1 MRRSTQITV
10 VAVLVGVFLLGWSQW
25 TRIAPIFGLSPANAS
40 ASAGAPS
47 ASANAGAPANAPRG
61 APGGPTLVE
70 VTGVTTGRIIESVD
84 AVGNTRAF
92 ESVTITA
99 KVSGNVE
106 KISFVEGQHV
116 EAGAELVRL
125 DEAEKRADLETTRA
139 MIATA
144 QSQREETMQKFERA
158 QALRRSG
165 SGTEAQVADL
175 TLQLRTAETNITAAK
190 ARERSAMARLDDLVV
205 RAPFSGRVGLRQ
217 VSLGALVDNKTTIT
231 TLDDVSQVRL
241 DFSVPETLVPK
252 IAVGAVVEAQS
263 VSYPGRK
270 FEGKVS
276 VIDTRIDPITRSA
289 KLMAL
294 IDNKDAALKP
304 GMFMNVLLQIASRE
318 NAIMVPEEAV
328 VAEGPRQIAFIVKD
342 GKIERRVV
350 TIGQRQD
357 GKVEVVEG
365 LKIAE
370 VIVVRGT
377 QRVRQ
382 GMPVQTKPAFP
393 PAPAPAAQAPSNQA
407 PAGTGKQG

>member
-1 MRRSTQITV
+1 MRSSTQIITV
-10 VAVLVGVFLLGWSQW
+10 ALVAGISLLGWSQW
-25 TRIAPIFGLSPANAS
+25 GRIAPLFGQ
-40 ASAGAPS
+40 
-47 ASANAGAPANAPRG
+47 APANAAAPAGAPTGAGGSPNAARG
-61 APGGPTLVE
+61 GPGGPVLVE
-70 VTGVTTGRIIESVD
+70 VTNVSTGRIIESLD

-106 KISFVEGQHV
+106 KISFTEGQQV

-125 DEAEKRADLETTRA
+125 DEAEKRADFETARA

-165 SGTEAQVADL
+165 AGTEAQVADL
-175 TLQLRTAETNITAAK
+175 TLQLRTAETNITAAQ

-205 RAPFSGRVGLRQ
+205 RAPFAGRVGLRQ
-217 VSLGALVDNKTTIT
+217 VSLGALVDNKMTIT
-231 TLDDVSQVRL
+231 TLDDVSQIRL
-241 DFSVPETLVPK
+241 DFAVPETLVPK

-270 FEGKVS
+270 FKGSVS
-276 VIDTRIDPITRSA
+276 VIDTRIDPVTRSA

-294 IDNKDAALKP
+294 IDNKDGDLKP
-304 GMFMNVLLQIASRE
+304 GMFMNVLLQVAARE
-318 NAIMVPEEAV
+318 NAVLVPEEAV
-328 VAEGPRQIAFIVKD
+328 VAEGPRQIAFVVKD
-342 GKIERRVV
+342 GKIDRRVV
-350 TIGQRQD
+350 TIGQRQE
-357 GKVEVVEG
+357 GKVEVAEG
-365 LKIAE
+365 LKVGE

-382 GMPVQTKPAFP
+382 GLAVQTKPAFP
-393 PAPAPAAQAPSNQA
+393 PAPSALPAAQAPGSKPEQ
-407 PAGTGKQG
+407 KS